1 VVEVKKIGETAGSEV
16 LSETESLCPVCLKRI
31 SAQRVASGPDIYL
44 EKRCERHGRF
54 QTVIWRGAPAL
65 STWSRPKIP
74 VFPQVSA
81 TGIVRGCPFDCGLC
95 PAHQQ
100 RTCTALIEVTQRCN
114 LSCPYC
120 FAASGKSAGVDPELK
135 KIRFWYERIRDTG
148 GPCHIQ
154 LSGGEPTVRDDLPE
168 IIALGRRLGFDFIQL
183 NTNGLRLGREADYAR
198 SLRESGL
205 ASVFL
210 QFDGTS
216 PESHRALRGLPLGG
230 DKQQAIERCG
240 QAGLGVVLV
249 PTVVP
254 GINDRELGAILQFG
268 MERSPVVRGVHFQPV
283 SYFGRYPVQPDDAL
297 RITIPEIL
305 AALEVQS
312 SGRVRTTDFK
322 PSGCEHAWCSFHGNF
337 LVMSGNR
344 LKSLGEAAPEDCCG
358 RPHPVEGGAK
368 RTIAAVSRQW
378 GAPPA
383 AGSGFLDGELLD
395 LSEFLDQFRRHG
407 FSISGM
413 AFQDAWNLDLDRL
426 RYCCVHTLAPD
437 GRVIPFCA
445 YNLTDTQGAPLY
457 RARG

>member
-1 VVEVKKIGETAGSEV
+1 MVEVKKIVETAGSEV

-31 SAQRVASGPDIYL
+31 SAQRVASGPDVYL
-44 EKRCERHGRF
+44 EKQCERHGRF
-54 QTVIWRGAPAL
+54 QTVIWRGSPAF
-65 STWSRPKIP
+65 SAWSRPKIP
-74 VFPQVSA
+74 VFPQVGA

-120 FAASGKSAGVDPELK
+120 FASSGKSAGVDPELK

-183 NTNGLRLGREADYAR
+183 NTNGLRLAREADYAR

-216 PESHRALRGLPLGG
+216 PESHRALRGLPLGR

-312 SGRVRTTDFK
+312 SGRVKTTDFK
-322 PSGCEHAWCSFHGNF
+322 PSGCEHALCSFHGNF

-344 LKSLGEAAPEDCCG
+344 LKSLGGSAPGDCCG
-358 RPHPVEGGAK
+358 GSQPVEGGAK
-368 RTIAAVSRQW
+368 RTIAAVTRQW
-378 GAPPA
+378 SGRRPPPVQASGRGRPRSVRPSWIRSA
-383 AGSGFLDGELLD
+383 AMVFPFPGWPFRMSGTWIWIACGVAAFIPW
-395 LSEFLDQFRRHG
+395 RRTAG
-407 FSISGM
+407 
-413 AFQDAWNLDLDRL
+413 
-426 RYCCVHTLAPD
+426 
-437 GRVIPFCA
+437 
-445 YNLTDTQGAPLY
+445 
-457 RARG
+457 